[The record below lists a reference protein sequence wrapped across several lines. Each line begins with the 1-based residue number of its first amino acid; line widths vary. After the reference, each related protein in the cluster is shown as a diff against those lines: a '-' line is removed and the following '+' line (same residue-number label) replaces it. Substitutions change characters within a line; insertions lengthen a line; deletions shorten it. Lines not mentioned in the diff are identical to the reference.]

1 MRLRIVIF
9 ILLGVLIAGSIAAP
23 LVNSECELCGGDGK
37 LECPACSGRGIAIHL
52 ILGWDIVTLR
62 PCEECDSNGWI
73 ACPACRGHG
82 KRNLLERIPDL
93 WREGTSR

>member
-9 ILLGVLIAGSIAAP
+9 VLLGVLIAGSIAAP

-37 LECPACSGRGIAIHL
+37 LECPACGGRGIAVHYVF
-52 ILGWDIVTLR
+52 GIVILR
-62 PCEECDSNGWI
+62 PCEECDGEGWI
-73 ACPACRGHG
+73 PCPACQGGG

-93 WREGTSR
+93 WRGKTSR